1 MFYLSTFQVYAMQLL
16 FSVPHVPSKQTSN
29 IFFLIL
35 VSVSSFSQVAVVA
48 VVGEVLTSRALTSRD
63 LQGRRWRPVA
73 AECAQSWR
81 RTSRSWSSARKTRST
96 SSCRVGAWRISVPRT
111 NSGSEKL
118 RSQVLD
124 GGVRRRVRWRR
135 DSEEDTEGGLSRRD
149 DGVRWLR
156 WSAPWGTGWWLPLPS

>member
-1 MFYLSTFQVYAMQLL
+1 MYHQNKRV
-16 FSVPHVPSKQTSN
+16 
-29 IFFLIL
+29 IFLFLIL
-35 VSVSSFSQVAVVA
+35 VSVSSVSQVAVVA

-63 LQGRRWRPVA
+63 LQARRWRLVA

-81 RTSRSWSSARKTRST
+81 RTSRSWSSARKSRST

-124 GGVRRRVRWRR
+124 GVVRRRVRWRR
-135 DSEEDTEGGLSRRD
+135 DSEEDIRGGLSRRD

-156 WSAPWGTGWWLPLPS
+156 WRASWGTGWWPPLSF